1 MPRRGYKDSA
11 QGFNPGNPKITVR
24 PHKEHGGITRDV
36 GGGNCA
42 LSWLQRLFSC
52 SDRSELIA
60 QLAGGRIEAVE
71 AALLMGLFQSSKDT
85 HIKSDL
91 VSDQVPDDSGKLL
104 GHGRNGLGSTQFS
117 AQASVLVAQ
126 IAFIMMQRAG
136 CHAQRL
142 ANAILAAAGPAVEH
156 FTSAGFVIRTQTQP

>member
-1 MPRRGYKDSA
+1 M
-11 QGFNPGNPKITVR
+11 
-24 PHKEHGGITRDV
+24 
-36 GGGNCA
+36 
-42 LSWLQRLFSC
+42 SWLQRLFSC

-91 VSDQVPDDSGKLL
+91 VSDQVPDDSGNLM
-104 GHGRNGLGSTQFS
+104 GHGRNGLGSTQFG

-126 IAFIMMQRAG
+126 IAFIMMQRTG
-136 CHAQRL
+136 GHAQGL
-142 ANAILAAAGPAVEH
+142 ANPILAAAGTAVEH
-156 FTSAGFVIRTQTQP
+156 FAGAGFVIRTQTQPGTKMLGGLKSTQVVAELGQESNTGEHADGGDER